1 MTPKLDSTEEDIRR
15 HLLSKAKQKGMRARA
30 AVAGDRGFEMADFKP
45 KKIEKSK
52 EDRAAIYDAL
62 QHSFLFK
69 NMRAAQIRGVIDCM
83 IREDIAAGTM
93 LIKEGDKG
101 DKFYVALTGEYEV
114 LVGGNPVK
122 TLGAGGNFGELAL
135 MYDCPRSAS
144 IRAKIDCVVCSLDRL
159 SFKKYIM
166 YANESQHDVQ
176 VKTLKKVPIMQGLS
190 DKILNQVSESL
201 LRETFDAG
209 VTIIKEGDAGNVFYM
224 VEEGEVD
231 VNSAGNFIRTMGPG
245 AFFGEQAL
253 LNNEPRGATC
263 VAKTQCTLL
272 VMDRE
277 NFETLFGPL
286 KDLKRTMNAAHR
298 ERLKTQ
304 SSSLEALAPAT
315 EVPDE
320 KPVTTIIPR
329 SKLKIIKDVG
339 RGAFGRVKIV
349 EHVDTNEIY
358 ALKVMQ
364 KAMIIRTKNATQ
376 VVREKQLLAQVQ
388 PFPLVV
394 RLESAM
400 QDTNCLYLLQ
410 EFINGGDLFHRL
422 YNLEGCFQTPTAQ
435 YYACCVAQMLER
447 LHSFDILYR
456 DLKPENLLLSNKGVL
471 KMVDFGMAKVVE
483 GRTYTLCGTP
493 EYMAPEI
500 IHSWGHGKGVDVWA
514 LGVLIYE
521 MLCGRNPFEDPSNNH
536 SAVYR
541 NISKGHIVF
550 PPWLRDH
557 AGKQLIRLMLV
568 RQPSKRFGCGK
579 NGIREIR
586 KHAWFS
592 KVDFDGV
599 RNGTVPPPIKPVLK
613 DALDISNFYPIEADD
628 SVIPYKS
635 TGAVHDKVWEDEFP
649 RAV

>member
-1 MTPKLDSTEEDIRR
+1 
-15 HLLSKAKQKGMRARA
+15 MRARA
-30 AVAGDRGFEMADFKP
+30 AVAGERMTDGMVNFKP
-45 KKIEKSK
+45 KIVEKST
-52 EDRAAIYDAL
+52 EDRSAIYDAL

-69 NMRAAQIRGVIDCM
+69 NMRAQQIRGVIDCM
-83 IREDIAAGTM
+83 VKETIKAGTM
-93 LIKEGDKG
+93 CINEGDKG
-101 DKFYVALTGEYEV
+101 DKFYVALTGEFEV
-114 LVGGNPVK
+114 MVGGKAVK
-122 TLGAGGNFGELAL
+122 TLGAPGNFGELAL

-144 IRAKIDCVVCSLDRL
+144 IRAKIDAVVFSLDRL

-166 YANESQHDVQ
+166 FANENQHDVQ
-176 VKTLKKVPIMQGLS
+176 VKALKSVPILQGLS
-190 DKILNQVSESL
+190 TKILNQVSDAL
-201 LRETFDAG
+201 LRENFDAG
-209 VTIIKEGDAGNVFYM
+209 VTIITEGDAGNVFYI
-224 VEEGEVD
+224 VEEGEID
-231 VNSAGNFIRTMGPG
+231 VSREGEFIRTMQKG
-245 AFFGEQAL
+245 AYFGEQAL
-253 LNNEPRGATC
+253 LNNEPRTATC
-263 VAKTQCTLL
+263 VAKTKCTLL
-272 VMDRE
+272 AMDRE
-277 NFETLFGPL
+277 NFEVLFGPL
-286 KDLKRTMNAAHR
+286 KDLQETLKETHKERIATQTPAAAGA
-298 ERLKTQ
+298 E
-304 SSSLEALAPAT
+304 S
-315 EVPDE
+315 PD
-320 KPVTTIIPR
+320 KKAATIIPI
-329 SKLKIIKDVG
+329 SDLNIVKDVG

-349 EHVDTNEIY
+349 KHKTTGEIF

-364 KAMIIRTKNATQ
+364 KIMIVKTKNQTQ
-376 VVREKQLLAQVQ
+376 VVREKQLLARVQ

-400 QDTNCLYLLQ
+400 QDENCLYLLQ

-456 DLKPENLLLSNKGVL
+456 DLKPENLLLSDKGVL
-471 KMVDFGMAKVVE
+471 KMVDFGMAKICE

-521 MLCGRNPFEDPSNNH
+521 MLCGRNPFEDPSNSH

-579 NGIREIR
+579 NGIKEIR
-586 KHAWFS
+586 KHAWFA
-592 KVDFDGV
+592 KVDFKGV
-599 RNGTVPPPIKPVLK
+599 HDGTVKPPIQPVLK
-613 DALDISNFYPIEADD
+613 DPLDISNFYPIEADD
-628 SVIPYKS
+628 SVAKYRDK
-635 TGAVHDKVWEDEFP
+635 GAEYDKVWAEEFP
-649 RAV
+649 PSE

>member
-1 MTPKLDSTEEDIRR
+1 
-15 HLLSKAKQKGMRARA
+15 MRARV
-30 AVAGDRGFEMADFKP
+30 AVAGDSAFSMKNFKP
-45 KKIEKSK
+45 KKIEKSS
-52 EDRAAIYDAL
+52 EDRQAIYDAL

-69 NMRAAQIRGVIDCM
+69 NMRAKQIRGVIDCM
-83 IREDIAAGTM
+83 AKEKIPAGTM
-93 LIKEGDKG
+93 VIKEGDKG
-101 DKFYVALTGEYEV
+101 DKFYVSLTGEFEV
-114 LVGGNPVK
+114 VVGGKAVK
-122 TLGAGGNFGELAL
+122 TLAEGGNFGELAL

-144 IRAKIDCVVCSLDRL
+144 IRAKVDAVVFSLDRL

-166 YANESQHDVQ
+166 TSNEDQHDVT
-176 VKTLKKVPIMQGLS
+176 VKTLKQVPIMEGLS
-190 DKILNQVSESL
+190 NKILNQVSESL
-201 LRETFDAG
+201 VRENFDAG
-209 VTIIKEGDAGNVFYM
+209 VTIIKEGDAGNVFYI
-224 VEEGEVD
+224 VEDGQVD
-231 VNSAGNFIRTMGPG
+231 ASAADKGFLRTMEKG
-245 AFFGEQAL
+245 AFFGERAL
-253 LNNEPRGATC
+253 INNEPRTATC
-263 VAKTQCTLL
+263 VAKTKCTLL
-272 VMDRE
+272 AMDRDS
-277 NFETLFGPL
+277 FETLFGPL
-286 KDLKRTMNAAHR
+286 KELLDTLKETHNQ
-298 ERLKTQ
+298 RLKTQ
-304 SSSLEALAPAT
+304 PSADSG
-315 EVPDE
+315 DE
-320 KPVTTIIPR
+320 ICSTSEQKPKQNIIPV
-329 SKLKIIKDVG
+329 SKLSVIKDVG

-349 EHVDTNEIY
+349 KHKETSKIY

-364 KAMIIRTKNATQ
+364 KTMIVRTKNATQ
-376 VVREKQLLAQVQ
+376 VVREKQLLALVQ

-400 QDTNCLYLLQ
+400 QDVNCLYLLQ

-456 DLKPENLLLSNKGVL
+456 DLKPENLLLSNEGVL

-521 MLCGRNPFEDPSNNH
+521 MLCGRNPFEDPSNSH

-599 RNGTVPPPIKPVLK
+599 HDGTVKPPIKPVLK
-613 DALDISNFYPIEADD
+613 DELDISNFYPIEADN
-628 SVIPYKS
+628 SVIPYKEK
-635 TGAVHDKVWEDEFP
+635 GLEHDKIWAEEFP
-649 RAV
+649 SAK